1 MYSVNFMNNGYP
13 YTTPITYIFL
23 INFKGVIRQYLSRI
37 YCLYRTVQ
45 KAPHNDYT
53 SPIYNS
59 TEVPHNNYIKL
70 YNSTEGVTLCTKCS
84 KLISSGARPLTGS
97 CHPIWCDSS

>member
-23 INFKGVIRQYLSRI
+23 INFKGVIWQYLSRI
-37 YCLYRTVQ
+37 YRLYRTVQ
-45 KAPHNDYT
+45 KAPHNNYI

-70 YNSTEGVTLCTKCS
+70 YNSTEVPHNNYIKLYNSTEGVT
-84 KLISSGARPLTGS
+84 
-97 CHPIWCDSS
+97 